1 MVDMSLWNTRRQA
14 ERALTE
20 GLEPFGGLLREAF
33 SVLDDCVDR
42 LEKLDQPFGRVCAL
56 VLLKT
61 RNLGLGCY
69 SLILDGLAQEA
80 GALLRPLL
88 EGLELLAY
96 FRLEPTRINEA
107 LESRLPKA
115 GDIGRRIKGQF
126 KDLRDYLNNH
136 ASHLSVNPEAMAHL
150 VDLPAGQLRPVRSYN
165 EGGLRRDLRT
175 LLAILTW
182 LSIEA
187 VNCVF
192 VGGRSVDHDI
202 GNRVEDLKRRA
213 MDLLHQV

>member
-1 MVDMSLWNTRRQA
+1 MVDMSLWDTRRQA

-20 GLEPFGGLLREAF
+20 GLEPFARFLNEVF

-42 LEKLDQPFGRVCAL
+42 LERLDQPFGHVCAP
-56 VLLKT
+56 VLIKT

-96 FRLEPTRINEA
+96 FRLEPTRIDEA

-136 ASHLSVNPEAMAHL
+136 ASHLSVNPEAMEHL
-150 VDLPAGQLRPVRSYN
+150 VDLPAGQLRLVRSYN
-165 EGGLRRDLRT
+165 EGVLRRDLGI
-175 LLAILTW
+175 LLAVLVW
-182 LSIEA
+182 LAIEA
-187 VNCVF
+187 VNCVS
-192 VGGRSVDHDI
+192 VGEGSVD
-202 GNRVEDLKRRA
+202 NDLDKRAEEFERRA
-213 MDLLHQV
+213 LVFLDQA